1 MKTIKSSLICLL
13 LIFFVNSINAQNHQ
27 LKFNSNKKFKI
38 VQFTDLHIKYQD
50 KRSDIAFVKMNEV
63 LIAEKPDL
71 ILITGDIIYSKP
83 AKKNLRNV
91 LDFISKYKIP
101 FAVTFGNHDRE
112 QGLSNDKLFKIVKS
126 YPYNVTIDEQP
137 QINGAG
143 NCALVLKSSKGKAAA
158 VLYLIDSNSYSKIKG
173 VKGYDFIHNDQV
185 NWYMDKSREFTA
197 NNNGKPLFSLA
208 FFHIPLPEFKQAIM
222 NQNSSMYG
230 IRREAVCAPKL
241 NSGMF
246 AAFKECGDVKGV
258 FVGHDHDNDF
268 AINWQGVLLA
278 YGRYSGG
285 NTVYNNI
292 PNGAR
297 IIELTQNSS
306 SFKSWIR
313 TSDTNVEQIT
323 TFPNDYIK
331 K

>member
-13 LIFFVNSINAQNHQ
+13 LVFLFNSINAQNHQ
-27 LKFNSNKKFKI
+27 LKFNTNKKFKI
-38 VQFTDLHIKYQD
+38 VQFTDLHIKYKD
-50 KRSDIAFVKMNEV
+50 KRSDIAFAKMNEV
-63 LIAEKPDL
+63 LNAEKPDL

-83 AKKNLRNV
+83 AKKNLRSI

-137 QINGAG
+137 QISGVG
-143 NCALVLKSSKGKAAA
+143 NCALPIKTLKGKTAA
-158 VLYLIDSNSYSKIKG
+158 VLYLIDSNRNSQIKEVG
-173 VKGYDFIHNDQV
+173 GYDYIRRDQI
-185 NWYMDKSREFTA
+185 NWYMERSKEFTA
-197 NNNGKPLFSLA
+197 NNNGKPLLSLA
-208 FFHIPLPEFKQAIM
+208 FFHIPLPEYKQALM
-222 NQNSSMYG
+222 DQNSSMYG
-230 IRREAVCAPKL
+230 IRREAVCAPNL
-241 NSGMF
+241 NSGIF

-268 AINWQGVLLA
+268 AIGYQGVLLA
-278 YGRYSGG
+278 YGRFTGG
-285 NTVYNNI
+285 PTEYIHI

-297 IIELTQNSS
+297 VIELTKNSS

-313 TSDTNVEQIT
+313 TSSTNIEQIT
-323 TFPNDYIK
+323 TFPDDYVK